1 MASERH
7 GNPAVTGASPARGH
21 VRLRGRQKSRSGNP
35 KVHSTVAREIG
46 SRILRGDYL
55 PGVLLPNEAAWCR
68 TFKISRSV
76 VRESI
81 KILSAKGLVISRP
94 KIGTRVEPRQRW
106 NLLDPDILAWYSKVP
121 SKRKF
126 LESIQEMRYMIEPE
140 AAALAARHHTPE
152 QMAAMTTACVEMG
165 KAEALDRRID
175 ADIRFHMAILIAAG
189 NEFLLPFGFLIES
202 SLVALFDY
210 VTRQTNQHQV
220 AQKLHENIE
229 SAIRRRKP
237 DAARRAVMRL
247 LENTDD
253 VIRRT
258 ARSLGDRNGVKKG
271 LAAR

>member
-1 MASERH
+1 MSQSGEPGRR
-7 GNPAVTGASPARGH
+7 SGH
-21 VRLRGRQKSRSGNP
+21 VNVQ
-35 KVHSTVAREIG
+35 STVAREIG

-55 PGVLLPNEAAWCR
+55 PGVLLPNEADWCR

-81 KILSAKGLVISRP
+81 KVLSAKGLVISRP

-121 SKRKF
+121 SRRKF
-126 LESIQEMRYMIEPE
+126 LESIQEVRYIIEPE
-140 AAALAARHHTPE
+140 AAALAAVHYTPE
-152 QMAAMTTACVEMG
+152 QMAAITAACADMG
-165 KAEALDRRID
+165 RAETLDVRIE

-210 VTRQTNQHQV
+210 VTRQIKQHRV
-220 AQKLHENIE
+220 PEKLHEKIE
-229 SAIRRRKP
+229 NAIRRRKP
-237 DAARRAVMRL
+237 AAARRAVVRL
-247 LENTDD
+247 LENTDA

-258 ARSLGDRNGVKKG
+258 VRSLGDRRAVKKG
-271 LAAR
+271 APAS

>member
-1 MASERH
+1 MSHASE
-7 GNPAVTGASPARGH
+7 AVRGAG
-21 VRLRGRQKSRSGNP
+21 SRKG
-35 KVHSTVAREIG
+35 HSTVAREIG
-46 SRILRGDYL
+46 SRILRGDYQ
-55 PGVLLPNEAAWCR
+55 PGVLLPNEADWCR

-121 SKRKF
+121 ARRQF
-126 LESIQEMRYMIEPE
+126 LESIQEMRYIIEPA
-140 AAALAARHHTPE
+140 AAALAAAHRTPE
-152 QMAAMTTACVEMG
+152 QMAAITSACADMG
-165 KAEALDRRID
+165 GAEVLAVRIA

-210 VTRQTNQHQV
+210 VTRQTTQHKV
-220 AQKLHENIE
+220 AQKLHEDIAA
-229 SAIRRRKP
+229 AIRRRRP
-237 DAARRAVMRL
+237 AEARLAVMRL
-247 LENTDD
+247 LRNTDG

-258 ARSLGDRNGVKKG
+258 ARSRGDRQS
-271 LAAR
+271 

>member
-1 MASERH
+1 MSQSSE
-7 GNPAVTGASPARGH
+7 PVP
-21 VRLRGRQKSRSGNP
+21 RSGNR
-35 KVHSTVAREIG
+35 KGHSKLAREIG

-55 PGVLLPNEAAWCR
+55 PGVLLPNEADWCR

-121 SKRKF
+121 DKRKF
-126 LESIQEMRYMIEPE
+126 LESIQEMRYIIEPA
-140 AAALAARHHTPE
+140 AAALAARHGNAE
-152 QMAAMTTACVEMG
+152 QISAITGACADMG
-165 KAEALDRRID
+165 RAETLDARID

-210 VTRQTNQHQV
+210 VTRQTTHHKVPQR
-220 AQKLHENIE
+220 LHESVE
-229 SAIRRRKP
+229 RAIRRRNP
-237 DAARRAVMRL
+237 VAARRAVLRL
-247 LENTDD
+247 LENIDA

-258 ARSLGDRNGVKKG
+258 ARSLSGRKAKKKQ
-271 LAAR
+271 AVTRSA